1 MAVMVL
7 TPPPV
12 SVAEEVAEQEAMAGV
27 GRVVLREQVEQ
38 DCRGIMEPYL
48 NTAEEVREAVT
59 LRV

>member
-7 TPPPV
+7 TPPV

-27 GRVVLREQVEQ
+27 RRVVLREQVEQ